1 MEYDLRE
8 CIEELQKSIDK
19 VDNIF
24 AKIIE
29 EGSNYK
35 KRYFDERKEFEQ
47 YVAKEKRD
55 LARRLADERE
65 TFEAKQVVKE
75 NEFNEKIKLMR

>member
-35 KRYFDERKEFEQ
+35 KRYFDERKEFE
-47 YVAKEKRD
+47 
-55 LARRLADERE
+55 
-65 TFEAKQVVKE
+65 
-75 NEFNEKIKLMR
+75 